1 MEITVLEDVYH
12 MHSTQLRH
20 NSAVFDK
27 SLSEPWWKEHN
38 THRGPDGIR
47 YRYQL
52 SLDEDMPEL
61 SMVEPVA
68 AQDDMVSAAHGSVPT
83 ASG

>member
-27 SLSEPWWKEHN
+27 SLSEPWWKPN

-52 SLDEDMPEL
+52 SLDKDMPEL

>member
-1 MEITVLEDVYH
+1 
-12 MHSTQLRH
+12 MHSTNLRH
-20 NSAVFDK
+20 NSAFFDK
-27 SLSEPWWKEHN
+27 SLSESWWKEHN
-38 THRGPDGIR
+38 THDSPDGIR

-52 SLDEDMPEL
+52 SLDKDTPEL

-68 AQDDMVSAAHGSVPT
+68 AQGHKVSTAHGSVPA